1 MVSVS
6 GGIEGVVGIERVRMV
21 RADRGKITSVEER
34 GSFYWAVLMVI
45 SRIAF

>member
-1 MVSVS
+1 MVS
-6 GGIEGVVGIERVRMV
+6 GEWWIEGVVGIEGVRMV

-34 GSFYWAVLMVI
+34 GSFYWAVWMVI